1 MEVISFTYVKIFYFA
16 HSRRFIENSR
26 TYFYRNKSIK
36 RVHMELSLS
45 FSISG
50 KTMSS
55 HNESLINSDLLI
67 FRRKIML
74 KDLVTGQDE
83 EENISLLRTAF

>member
-1 MEVISFTYVKIFYFA
+1 
-16 HSRRFIENSR
+16 
-26 TYFYRNKSIK
+26 
-36 RVHMELSLS
+36 MELSLS

-55 HNESLINSDLLI
+55 HNESLINSGLLI
-67 FRRKIML
+67 FRRKIKL